1 MDIENLDT
9 EWKESWS
16 DKCLKTIAAFYNTKG
31 GRMIIGRRDNGEY
44 IGIQDVKATTKSIS
58 DSIRNK
64 LHLISETHAVSI
76 EGKDCIIVDVPKGDE
91 IVDYDGRFY
100 FRVGNTTQQLEGN
113 PLKKILLDE
122 LGMQW
127 LDQPRDID
135 PRSLSE
141 DAFRFF
147 LKRGKEAG
155 RIPDTIPEDDMMT
168 ALESM
173 GLLNDGD
180 LSLTAVLLFADDP
193 KRYQYGAYLKIGLFD
208 DRGILLRDDIL
219 DRIPLVRLPDE
230 CMRVL
235 SDKYIQPTY
244 RYDTGTASRA
254 LNYQYPMD
262 AIRELVVNAIIHKDY
277 STEQEIAIYVYKDML
292 KIYSGGLLPEGITFE
307 NLKGSHPSIKRNK
320 KLAEAFYSMKYIER
334 WGQGISKVLSACR
347 ENGNPEPEFSYMSSG
362 FMVTLRPK
370 GYTEPIDFRDLG
382 LDDTDSKIIQAM
394 IDDPS
399 IRIFSLC
406 DMVGLS
412 DKTVRQRINRLK
424 GEGIVVREGSKK
436 AGVWKVRLSN
446 DYRINCR

>member
-1 MDIENLDT
+1 MDIENLDM

-122 LGMQW
+122 LRMQW
-127 LDQPRDID
+127 LDQPRKID

-155 RIPDTIPEDDMMT
+155 RIPETIPEDDMMT

-219 DRIPLVRLPDE
+219 DRIPLVRLPE
-230 CMRVL
+230 SACACSATSTSSR
-235 SDKYIQPTY
+235 
-244 RYDTGTASRA
+244 RTGTTPAR
-254 LNYQYPMD
+254 
-262 AIRELVVNAIIHKDY
+262 H
-277 STEQEIAIYVYKDML
+277 
-292 KIYSGGLLPEGITFE
+292 
-307 NLKGSHPSIKRNK
+307 
-320 KLAEAFYSMKYIER
+320 
-334 WGQGISKVLSACR
+334 QGH
-347 ENGNPEPEFSYMSSG
+347 
-362 FMVTLRPK
+362 
-370 GYTEPIDFRDLG
+370 
-382 LDDTDSKIIQAM
+382 
-394 IDDPS
+394 
-399 IRIFSLC
+399 
-406 DMVGLS
+406 
-412 DKTVRQRINRLK
+412 
-424 GEGIVVREGSKK
+424 
-436 AGVWKVRLSN
+436 
-446 DYRINCR
+446 